1 MERADTIK
9 LFVLFSFFF
18 QRFFSWNVNMY
29 KSFSWKLQAS
39 DSQTATSTEMSMNQT
54 ENKMYQQTDGLQT
67 SNSHVRAMSRQR

>member
-18 QRFFSWNVNMY
+18 QKR
-29 KSFSWKLQAS
+29 FSWKLQAS

-54 ENKMYQQTDGLQT
+54 ENKMYQQTDGLQIF
-67 SNSHVRAMSRQR
+67 Q

>member
-1 MERADTIK
+1 
-9 LFVLFSFFF
+9 
-18 QRFFSWNVNMY
+18 MY

-67 SNSHVRAMSRQR
+67 FQQSREGNEQTKVTREN

>member
-1 MERADTIK
+1 
-9 LFVLFSFFF
+9 
-18 QRFFSWNVNMY
+18 MY

-67 SNSHVRAMSRQR
+67 FQQSRVGNEQTKVTREK